1 MSRIDTVLLTAV
13 LLWSSWQ
20 PAQAG
25 KVYKWTDADG
35 NVHFSDKAANS
46 PNVEEIKIRSFSG
59 TADVV
64 LNEDDFGA
72 REVKILTT
80 TWCGVCKKAKA
91 YLAGKGIY
99 FSEYDVETSDIGRQE
114 YKRLA
119 GKGVPIILVGKQR
132 MDGFSSS
139 KLEQML
145 KNVGYPGF

>member
-1 MSRIDTVLLTAV
+1 MLRFATVLLTAV
-13 LLWSSWQ
+13 LLWPGWH

-35 NVHFSDKAANS
+35 RVHFSDQPVDV
-46 PNVEEIKIRSFSG
+46 PNVEEVKIRSFSG
-59 TADVV
+59 AADVA
-64 LNEDDFGA
+64 LEGDDFGT

-114 YKRLA
+114 YKRLG

-132 MDGFSSS
+132 MNGFSSS
-139 KLEQML
+139 RLDEML
-145 KNVGYPGF
+145 KNVGYP